1 MKTVRRLL
9 YSQIL
14 SAVLYVTVAFLAL
27 FFFFDLVEELQ
38 RVTRGTGGYSIS
50 NAVWACVLSLP
61 IHLYDVF
68 PITLLIGAIT
78 ALARLA
84 QSSEFT
90 ILRTAGLGPG
100 RALGLLGMLGVAAM
114 ALTFALGEWAAPW
127 AEHQMA
133 VHKASFRQGQM
144 LSLGRGGAW
153 LREAAGLEGTPGHQ
167 ITVNVGAAS
176 GENHF
181 QAVRIFEFDAAGRLV
196 RRVSA
201 KEAAVSATAQDRSG
215 GQAHWRLQGVE
226 DTRWAANHKDQAVQG
241 AGAQLVQHRSLP
253 TMDWTSQMSPQVVS
267 ASVLPIDT
275 MSTMALWRYMHH
287 LERNDQA
294 AQKYEL
300 QFWKKAFAPLG
311 CLVMVSLALPF
322 AYLQARS
329 GGMTLKIFGGVM
341 LGISYVL
348 VNHITSHLGLLH
360 QWQPWLAASAP
371 SLVYTL
377 LALTAFVWLVRNR

>member
-14 SAVLYVTVAFLAL
+14 MAVLYVTVGFLAL

-38 RVTRGTGGYSIS
+38 HVTRGASGYRI
-50 NAVWACVLSLP
+50 NYAVWTCVLNLP

-78 ALARLA
+78 AMARLA
-84 QSSEFT
+84 QSSEYT

-100 RALGLLGMLGVAAM
+100 RALGLLGILGLAAM
-114 ALTFALGEWAAPW
+114 VLTFALGEWAAPW

-133 VHKASFRQGQM
+133 VHKARFRQGQV

-153 LREAAGLEGTPGHQ
+153 IRESAGMDGTPGHQ
-167 ITVNVGAAS
+167 ITVNVGAAL
-176 GENHF
+176 GDNRF
-181 QAVRIFEFDAAGRLV
+181 QAVRIFEFDPQGHLV
-196 RRVSA
+196 RRLSA
-201 KEAAVSATAQDRSG
+201 REATVKASAQDSQGR
-215 GQAHWRLQGVE
+215 AHWLLQGVD
-226 DTRWAANHKDQAVQG
+226 DTRLRGGNDASAEM
-241 AGAQLVQHRSLP
+241 AGTALIEHQSMPSMAWV
-253 TMDWTSQMSPQVVS
+253 SQMSPQVVS

-275 MSTMALWRYMHH
+275 MSILALWRYMHH
-287 LERNDQA
+287 LESNDQA

-311 CLVMVSLALPF
+311 CLVMISLALPF

-360 QWQPWLAASAP
+360 HWQPWLAASVP
-371 SLVYTL
+371 SLAYTL
-377 LALTAFVWLVRNR
+377 LALSAFVWLVRNR

>member
-14 SAVLYVTVAFLAL
+14 SSVLYVTVAFLAL

-38 RVTRGTGGYSIS
+38 HVTKGVGGYRM
-50 NAVWACVLSLP
+50 NYAVWTCVLNLP
-61 IHLYDVF
+61 VHLYDVF

-78 ALARLA
+78 ALARMA
-84 QSSEFT
+84 QTTEFT
-90 ILRTAGLGPG
+90 ILRTGGLGPG

-127 AEHQMA
+127 AEHQTA
-133 VHKASFRQGQM
+133 IHKAKFRQGQM
-144 LSLGRGGAW
+144 LTLGRGGAW
-153 LREAAGLEGTPGHQ
+153 LREASGLDGTPGHQ
-167 ITVNVGAAS
+167 ITVNVAAAA
-176 GENHF
+176 GENRF
-181 QAVRIFEFDAAGRLV
+181 QMVRIFEFDASGLLV
-196 RRVSA
+196 RRVQA
-201 KEAAVSATAQDRSG
+201 KEATVTQTGQDEQGR
-215 GQAHWRLQGVE
+215 ARWLLQGVE
-226 DTRWAANHKDQAVQG
+226 DTRYANSVAGEGTGD
-241 AGAQLVQHRSLP
+241 AGAQVITRTTMPSLE
-253 TMDWTSQMSPQVVS
+253 WVSQMSPQVVS

-275 MSTMALWRYMHH
+275 MSAAALWRYMHH

-322 AYLQARS
+322 AYLQSRS

-371 SLVYTL
+371 SVVYTL
-377 LALTAFVWLVRNR
+377 LALSAFVWLVRHR